1 MAFLTWAAVAATGVF
16 WALRLFVPGEPT
28 PGSSLAVARPVAPT
42 ADLSRLL
49 GAAPALPAQGA
60 AAASAAS
67 DARFKLIGVVAQA
80 QSAGIA
86 LLSIDGKPAR
96 AFRAGAPVDGDW
108 VLQQVGPLSA
118 TLGPA
123 GGGPA
128 LTLSLPPPPGAA
140 RGVPHSGSPSSAAI
154 APPAPGQAARPAP
167 GMLSAGG
174 LLPGSQTPDS
184 TLAPAA
190 ADAEAGASAPTLP
203 EGRVPSPEPGV
214 LRRPGPLTR

>member
-28 PGSSLAVARPVAPT
+28 PVSGLAATRPAAPA

-49 GAAPALPAQGA
+49 GAAPAPPTQGA
-60 AAASAAS
+60 AAAPAAS
-67 DARFKLIGVVAQA
+67 DARFKLIGVVAQT
-80 QSAGIA
+80 QGPGIA

-123 GGGPA
+123 GGSPT

-140 RGVPHSGSPSSAAI
+140 RGVPSSGGAAATT
-154 APPAPGQAARPAP
+154 APPQAPGGAARLSNQPLPPTAP
-167 GMLSAGG
+167 
-174 LLPGSQTPDS
+174 LPGTPDP
-184 TLAPAA
+184 APAA
-190 ADAEAGASAPTLP
+190 APADAEPGASAPALP

>member
-28 PGSSLAVARPVAPT
+28 PVSGPAVTRPAASA

-49 GAAPALPAQGA
+49 GAAPAPTAQGA
-60 AAASAAS
+60 AAAPAAS
-67 DARFKLIGVVAQA
+67 DARFRLIGVVAQT
-80 QSAGIA
+80 QGAGIA

-118 TLGPA
+118 TLGPS

-128 LTLSLPPPPGAA
+128 LTLSLTPPPGAA
-140 RGVPHSGSPSSAAI
+140 RGVPGSSSMPLPVAAMPGPGAEQRPPLSSFPTA
-154 APPAPGQAARPAP
+154 APPPGVPDPTSATAPV
-167 GMLSAGG
+167 
-174 LLPGSQTPDS
+174 
-184 TLAPAA
+184 
-190 ADAEAGASAPTLP
+190 DAEPGASAPALP

>member
-28 PGSSLAVARPVAPT
+28 PASSLAVARPAAPT

-60 AAASAAS
+60 APASGAS
-67 DARFKLIGVVAQA
+67 DARFKLIGVVAQT
-80 QSAGIA
+80 QGAGIA

-96 AFRAGAPVDGDW
+96 AFRAGAPVDGGW

-140 RGVPHSGSPSSAAI
+140 RGVPSGSGAA
-154 APPAPGQAARPAP
+154 APTAAPQAPGGAARLSTQALPPTAP
-167 GMLSAGG
+167 LPSA
-174 LLPGSQTPDS
+174 PDP
-184 TLAPAA
+184 APAA
-190 ADAEAGASAPTLP
+190 APADAEAGTSAPALP